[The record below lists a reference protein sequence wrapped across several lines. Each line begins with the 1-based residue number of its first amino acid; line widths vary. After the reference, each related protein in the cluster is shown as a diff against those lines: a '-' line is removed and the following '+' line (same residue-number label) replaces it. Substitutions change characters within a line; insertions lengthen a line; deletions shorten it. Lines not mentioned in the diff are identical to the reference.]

1 MQDHLHHEYRQR
13 QEHPAIDAVRNDI
26 AWLESRLNAIKS
38 TGDCAY
44 EHALARTYQRL
55 LQQHRLTLDALLGD

>member
-1 MQDHLHHEYRQR
+1 MQHHAHPIPLHRQK
-13 QEHPAIDAVRNDI
+13 HPAVDSIRDDI
-26 AWLESRLNAIKS
+26 AWLESRLKAIKT

-44 EHALARTYQRL
+44 EHALARAYTRL